1 MKKEYINDFCEELNY
16 TDVILYIHEEINF
29 LDLCEKLKKDNV
41 GHMYRFNLIKSNRL
55 FYIENCDLQDVDDKE
70 LFDLLYNEYAI
81 LQLRKDSVGYYVKVP
96 DLF

>member
-1 MKKEYINDFCEELNY
+1 MKKVYINDFCEELNY

-29 LDLCEKLKKDNV
+29 LDLYERLKKDNV
-41 GHMYRFNLIKSNRL
+41 GHMYRFDLIKSNRL
-55 FYIENCDLQDVDDKE
+55 FYIENCDLQDVDGQE

-81 LQLRKDSVGYYVKVP
+81 LQLRKDSVGYYVKAP

>member
-1 MKKEYINDFCEELNY
+1 MKKVYINDFCEELNY

-29 LDLCEKLKKDNV
+29 LDLYVRLKKDNV
-41 GHMYRFNLIKSNRL
+41 GHMYRFDLIKSNRL
-55 FYIENCDLQDVDDKE
+55 FYIENCDLQDVDGKE